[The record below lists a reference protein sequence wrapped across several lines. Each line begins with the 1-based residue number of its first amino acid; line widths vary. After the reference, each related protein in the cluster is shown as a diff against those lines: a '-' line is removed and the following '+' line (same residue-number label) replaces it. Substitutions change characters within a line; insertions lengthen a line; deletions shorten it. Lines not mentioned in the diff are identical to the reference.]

1 MDPDLMDVVL
11 LWTCVFLIL
20 QYRVLMAIHEA
31 PLLRRHWGLRLLMET
46 PDKQDFLKG
55 DSLEQDFREY
65 QEGFTEDLQEGF
77 L

>member
-1 MDPDLMDVVL
+1 MDVVL

-20 QYRVLMAIHEA
+20 QYRVPMAAHEA
-31 PLLRRHWGLRLLMET
+31 PLLRRHWGLRPLMEI

-55 DSLEQDFREY
+55 NILEQDFRGH
-65 QEGFTEDLQEGF
+65 QEGFKEDLQEGF